1 MSSLR
6 PATPA
11 DAPAL
16 AALER
21 VCFPEAPWGEALL
34 AQTLADRDT
43 VALAVDGNDDAI
55 DGDDEPTEPTVLLA
69 WGAVLSARGGQEADI
84 LSLGVHPSAR
94 RRGLGMRLLRRLGR
108 AAAARGARVVFLEVR
123 VDNAPAIALYQ
134 QAGFE
139 TVGRRPR
146 YYQPG
151 DVDAL
156 LMRAEAVAFEEPEES
171 R

>member
-1 MSSLR
+1 VSSPR

-43 VALAVDGNDDAI
+43 VALAVDGNDDAT
-55 DGDDEPTEPTVLLA
+55 DGDDGSAEPTVLLA

-94 RRGLGMRLLRRLGR
+94 RRGLGMRLLRQLGQ
-108 AAAARGARVVFLEVR
+108 AAAARGARLVFLEVR

-151 DVDAL
+151 GVDAL
-156 LMRAEAVAFEEPEES
+156 VMRAEAVAFEEPEES

>member
-55 DGDDEPTEPTVLLA
+55 DGDDEPTVLLA

>member
-1 MSSLR
+1 MNSLR

-34 AQTLADRDT
+34 AQTLDDRDT

-156 LMRAEAVAFEEPEES
+156 LMRAEAVVFEEPEES